1 MNMRQRITLALAV
14 LLLSLG
20 VLTALMVF
28 QPSPAQVAG
37 GWCGAS
43 CSNSIAPTPMQ
54 VAGGWCGDSC
64 ANRVVPPASTPQA

>member
-20 VLTALMVF
+20 VLLALVGS
-28 QPSPAQVAG
+28 QLSPAQVAG

-43 CSNSIAPTPMQ
+43 CLDSIAPTPIP
-54 VAGGWCGDSC
+54 VAGGWCGNSC
-64 ANRVVPPASTPQA
+64 ADRPVPPTPARKP